1 MSDVLQAPM
10 LELFEKYSIIRS
22 TVASWQEAQQASK
35 ALQKAADENKPYLN
49 MERDR
54 DKVVGYSQALVRS
67 SRGLAAAVC
76 LTSDLLLYADGPNES
91 VRMEVAIRALS
102 EGLELAS
109 LSSEDQRTEALI
121 GCASD
126 LPGDTVFPYIDPSKP
141 APTIVQWKERVGQ
154 KLKEIQTARR
164 PDNLTDLQVREW
176 RGWDA
181 RLAGFVQS
189 TAAKPDLDYLRCH
202 AAGLMAAT
210 ILPARLSG
218 PGIVGRASEA
228 LVAALDGSKRN
239 PPALFAVGLL
249 EALGFDVS
257 KDTVR
262 EVFSQDV
269 HDAFFQRRS
278 AATMVSPKK
287 GLIIVR
293 QVSGSRTAQWQLM
306 KSEPVLVLPLN
317 QWKGLFEGRF
327 DLRRYLEDRL
337 AGVLFEA
344 DGQEPLKNTI
354 ERFQSELVQIR
365 QYVKSVQGGLMLPR
379 NPMEDTKMPQ
389 ELQRCVIAPPN
400 QAAAL
405 KAFQTT
411 ATP

>member
-1 MSDVLQAPM
+1 
-10 LELFEKYSIIRS
+10 
-22 TVASWQEAQQASK
+22 
-35 ALQKAADENKPYLN
+35 
-49 MERDR
+49 
-54 DKVVGYSQALVRS
+54 RS

-228 LVAALDGSKRN
+228 LVA
-239 PPALFAVGLL
+239 
-249 EALGFDVS
+249 
-257 KDTVR
+257 
-262 EVFSQDV
+262 
-269 HDAFFQRRS
+269 
-278 AATMVSPKK
+278 
-287 GLIIVR
+287 
-293 QVSGSRTAQWQLM
+293 
-306 KSEPVLVLPLN
+306 
-317 QWKGLFEGRF
+317 
-327 DLRRYLEDRL
+327 
-337 AGVLFEA
+337 
-344 DGQEPLKNTI
+344 
-354 ERFQSELVQIR
+354 
-365 QYVKSVQGGLMLPR
+365 
-379 NPMEDTKMPQ
+379 
-389 ELQRCVIAPPN
+389 
-400 QAAAL
+400 
-405 KAFQTT
+405 
-411 ATP
+411 

>member
-141 APTIVQWKERVGQ
+141 APTIVQCKE
-154 KLKEIQTARR
+154 
-164 PDNLTDLQVREW
+164 
-176 RGWDA
+176 
-181 RLAGFVQS
+181 
-189 TAAKPDLDYLRCH
+189 Y
-202 AAGLMAAT
+202 
-210 ILPARLSG
+210 
-218 PGIVGRASEA
+218 
-228 LVAALDGSKRN
+228 
-239 PPALFAVGLL
+239 
-249 EALGFDVS
+249 VS
-257 KDTVR
+257 KN
-262 EVFSQDV
+262 
-269 HDAFFQRRS
+269 
-278 AATMVSPKK
+278 M
-287 GLIIVR
+287 
-293 QVSGSRTAQWQLM
+293 
-306 KSEPVLVLPLN
+306 
-317 QWKGLFEGRF
+317 
-327 DLRRYLEDRL
+327 
-337 AGVLFEA
+337 
-344 DGQEPLKNTI
+344 
-354 ERFQSELVQIR
+354 
-365 QYVKSVQGGLMLPR
+365 
-379 NPMEDTKMPQ
+379 
-389 ELQRCVIAPPN
+389 
-400 QAAAL
+400 
-405 KAFQTT
+405 
-411 ATP
+411 